1 MKKFRLEFSKVDFL
15 KMCVNI
21 YVITSTI
28 YIIFRLFNINEFKLE
43 NILLGIFL
51 FVLITLNF
59 CSILFI
65 IIDNLIIKDLE
76 V

>member
-1 MKKFRLEFSKVDFL
+1 MKKCSLKLSKIDFF

-21 YVITSTI
+21 YVITSSM

-43 NILLGIFL
+43 NIMLGIFL
-51 FVLITLNF
+51 FILVTFNF

-65 IIDNLIIKDLE
+65 IIDSLIIKDLE